1 MTQTWDPK
9 DYAQNAAF
17 VHGLA
22 GEVLE
27 WLGPCPTRPFLI
39 LAAAM
44 GN

>member
-1 MTQTWDPK
+1 MQTWDPQAYEK
-9 DYAQNAAF
+9 NGAF

-22 GEVLE
+22 GGVLE
-27 WLGPCPTRPFLI
+27 WLDPQPANAFST